1 DFALVRQRSAIGLQS
16 AGKAKPVARDLPKC
30 PFCVSRDS
38 PVWISILPTCPFLG
52 SHRHSGLFN
61 RTRFIK
67 FHPYC
72 RLVHDGRGTQ
82 EHGARS
88 AFFCKV
94 VQVTTSRLMQR
105 AILMTSHCQW
115 AGSVLNMQSLLSG
128 GSTWIIHSSS
138 YVSFSCSEGP
148 AESNWIAPPT
158 HNRNHNITWPCTS
171 SRESS
176 SRTPPVGRL
185 CCRSTYQAQACRQ
198 NH

>member
-52 SHRHSGLFN
+52 SHRHCGLFN
-61 RTRFIK
+61 RTRFIE

-105 AILMTSHCQW
+105 AILMTSDCQW
-115 AGSVLNMQSLLSG
+115 AGIECFEHAKPPFRRLYMDYPFVQLCFIQLLG
-128 GSTWIIHSSS
+128 GS
-138 YVSFSCSEGP
+138 C
-148 AESNWIAPPT
+148 
-158 HNRNHNITWPCTS
+158 
-171 SRESS
+171 REQ
-176 SRTPPVGRL
+176 L
-185 CCRSTYQAQACRQ
+185 DRST
-198 NH
+198 NT